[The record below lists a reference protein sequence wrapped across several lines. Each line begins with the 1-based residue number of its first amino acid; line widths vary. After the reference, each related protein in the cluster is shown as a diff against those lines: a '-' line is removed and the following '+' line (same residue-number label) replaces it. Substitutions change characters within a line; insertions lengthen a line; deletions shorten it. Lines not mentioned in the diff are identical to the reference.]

1 MSKTSLPTHG
11 WVAGEYHEP
20 VNVAKPCKVNAA
32 RSGRESALGCFCEV
46 TKGGRQEPEAE

>member
-20 VNVAKPCKVNAA
+20 VSVAKP
-32 RSGRESALGCFCEV
+32 RFCEV
-46 TKGGRQEPEAE
+46 TKGGRQEPGAE